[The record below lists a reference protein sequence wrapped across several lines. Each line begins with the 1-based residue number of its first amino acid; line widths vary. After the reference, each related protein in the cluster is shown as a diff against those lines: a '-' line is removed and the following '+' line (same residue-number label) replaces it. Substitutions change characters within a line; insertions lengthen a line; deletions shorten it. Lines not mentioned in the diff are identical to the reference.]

1 MSHGPSP
8 EMLEFAR
15 AQEAAELSLYC
26 DAPETQAWIQV
37 LDEQKNLELHD
48 AQPEEVATGA
58 RLPGLKSKELGT
70 ADEEEDKSDSVDDSE
85 PPR

>member
-8 EMLEFAR
+8 RLEFAR
-15 AQEAAELSLYC
+15 AHEAAELYC